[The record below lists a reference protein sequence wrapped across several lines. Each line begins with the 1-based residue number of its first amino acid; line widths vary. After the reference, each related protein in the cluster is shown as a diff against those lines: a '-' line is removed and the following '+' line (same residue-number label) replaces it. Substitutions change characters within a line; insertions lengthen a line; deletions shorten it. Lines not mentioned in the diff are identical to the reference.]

1 VQLWDTAGQERY
13 RSMVTAYYQQA
24 HGVVLVYDIS
34 CRESF
39 ENLHFW
45 KDLIENKCNEDTKVL
60 LIGNKSDLDSIREVS
75 EKEGQE
81 YAQKYNYFF
90 METSAKK
97 NMNGEV
103 EKAFEL
109 IIGCLA
115 RKEIKKIEND
125 PGRLPQPKR
134 PTVPVEP
141 LLKKKNCC

>member
-1 VQLWDTAGQERY
+1 
-13 RSMVTAYYQQA
+13 MVTAYYQQA

-34 CRESF
+34 SRESF

-45 KDLIENKCNEDTKVL
+45 KDLIENKCNQDTKVL

-75 EKEGQE
+75 KKEGEE
-81 YAQKYNYFF
+81 YAEKYNYFF

-97 NMNGEV
+97 NFNGEV

-115 RKEIKKIEND
+115 RKEIKKLENE
-125 PGRLPQPKR
+125 PRRIPEPKR
-134 PTVPVEP
+134 PMLPVEP